1 MLYSFLRVGL
11 VGGDLGCDAAQI
23 AKTAIAANLDAHIG
37 PVQLWRRLPL
47 GLETMV
53 RRTPS
58 FDLVGLYSKYC
69 SLRRHRGAMRCPVST
84 LN

>member
-1 MLYSFLRVGL
+1 MGL

-58 FDLVGLYSKYC
+58 FDLVGL
-69 SLRRHRGAMRCPVST
+69 
-84 LN
+84 

>member
-23 AKTAIAANLDAHIG
+23 AKTAIAANLTIDAHIG
-37 PVQLWRRLPL
+37 PVQLSVAPSSI

-58 FDLVGLYSKYC
+58 FDLVGL
-69 SLRRHRGAMRCPVST
+69 
-84 LN
+84 